1 MELILDQLELGTEHT
16 LVLTEKIFEH
26 HQHREIQDF

>member
-1 MELILDQLELGTEHT
+1 MELILDQLELGTEHS

-26 HQHREIQDF
+26 HNYKEI